1 MKIDSKTLRKIEN
14 AQKSEITEYFVYISL
29 SKIVKGED
37 NKEILKHI
45 AKDEYNHYMFWKGFT
60 KKSPK
65 PSKWNIFKY
74 TLFARLFGLTFTVK
88 LMEKGESRA
97 QLNYTELSKI
107 IPEASKIIDDEH
119 KHEQELINLIDE
131 DKLKYTG
138 SVVLG
143 LNDALVELTG
153 VLAGFTL
160 ALQQSKLIAMLGIIT
175 GISAS
180 FSMAASEYLSTKS
193 EDNGKNP
200 KKASLYTGIA
210 YLLTVFVLVFPY
222 LLFANVYYSLGL
234 TIFLAIVIIFVF
246 NLYISVA
253 KDLSFRKRF
262 LEMLVISLGVATLS
276 FFVGFVVRGLF
287 NITI

>member
-1 MKIDSKTLRKIEN
+1 MKLDSKTLEKIIN
-14 AQKSEITEYFVYISL
+14 AQKSEITEHFVYISL
-29 SKIVKGED
+29 SKIVKGDD
-37 NKEILKHI
+37 NKKVLRHI
-45 AKDEYNHYMFWKGFT
+45 AKDEFKHYMFWKGIT

-74 TLFARLFGLTFTVK
+74 IFLARLFGLTFAVK
-88 LMEKGESRA
+88 LMEKGEGRA

-107 IPEASKIIDDEH
+107 IPEATKIIDDEH

-131 DKLKYTG
+131 EKLKYTG

-160 ALQQSKLIAMLGIIT
+160 ALQQSKLIAMVGIIT

-200 KKASLYTGIA
+200 KKASLYTGTA
-210 YLLTVFVLVFPY
+210 YLLTVFILVFPY
-222 LLFANVYYSLGL
+222 LLFSNVYYSLGL
-234 TIFLAIVIIFVF
+234 TIFLAIVVIFIF

-253 KDLSFRKRF
+253 KGLSFRKRF
-262 LEMLVISLGVATLS
+262 LEMFVISLGVATLS
-276 FFVGFVVRGLF
+276 FFLGYIIRGLF
-287 NITI
+287 DINI